1 MHNARLK
8 LRDLENARKQHS
20 SGSLVVEHAKD
31 QLYRAMCALQG
42 SESDYF
48 ARRYIGSDQKHVLH
62 GWNTAYKSSAMYA
75 ARASHQAS
83 EELQNIDEKWY
94 DAHGNRIPEG
104 LRPTPIAQNL
114 DEIKKRIITI
124 RTNQRNAMAL
134 PDDSQKQ
141 ASIPEILFSLR
152 HAETCLRIA
161 TMIDKNRWDLPIDL
175 R

>member
-1 MHNARLK
+1 
-8 LRDLENARKQHS
+8 
-20 SGSLVVEHAKD
+20 
-31 QLYRAMCALQG
+31 MCALQV

-62 GWNTAYKSSAMYA
+62 GWNTTGKQYMLEKRIANLVRIGKYQQTKIGGRNGLTLDPVYKSSAMYA

-124 RTNQRNAMAL
+124 RTNQRNAMVL

-141 ASIPEILFSLR
+141 ASIPEILFTLR